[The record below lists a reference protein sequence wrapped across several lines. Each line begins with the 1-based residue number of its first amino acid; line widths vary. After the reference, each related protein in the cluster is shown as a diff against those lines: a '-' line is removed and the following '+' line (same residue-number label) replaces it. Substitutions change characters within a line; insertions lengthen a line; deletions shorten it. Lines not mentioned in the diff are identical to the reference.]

1 MKATE
6 IQKESQEKT
15 QRITDR
21 IGIFFETFRVGTFLN
36 RSGICKVRGTS
47 PLIIVTSIFG
57 LPFYGKNFFRGIVQN
72 KELEFLKDAAYDLL
86 KGVNYNWRKL
96 LLLLSFAI
104 STAIDALTDKNRE
117 KVIIIDD
124 SPYDKSRSK
133 MVELLSRVY
142 DHCTKK
148 YLKGY
153 RLLTVVWSD
162 GASVVP
168 LDFALLSSV
177 EKKNRYQEITKDIDK
192 RSCGYRRR
200 QEALTKSTELLEP
213 IIRRVLRCGIRADYI
228 LMDSWFAL
236 PNIIQ
241 MLSTHVPVICMLKNM
256 YRVFYEYND
265 MKLNLEAL
273 YRNVKKRAGKAW
285 IKASVIVKTSSRQKV
300 KIVFV
305 RDRSQRGWLA
315 ILSTDSELADEEIVR
330 IYGKRW
336 DIEVFFRME
345 KQYLDLVKGVQ
356 IRDFD
361 GLIAYTTIAMIRYM
375 FLSYEQ
381 RLHDD
386 PRTFG
391 ELFYACCDEIKDL
404 SLLEALQRIITLAIH
419 NLRNINELSEKLV
432 QNMLDA
438 LMGAVMELF
447 NLKTPLTQLSCLK

>member
-1 MKATE
+1 MKATG
-6 IQKESQEKT
+6 IHQESQEKT
-15 QRITDR
+15 ERITDR
-21 IGIFFETFRVGTFLN
+21 IGIFFETFHIGTFLN

-47 PLIIVTSIFG
+47 PLIIVKSIFG
-57 LPFYGKNFFRGIVQN
+57 LPFYGMNIFRGIVQN

-86 KGVNYNWRKL
+86 KGARYNWRKL
-96 LLLLSFAI
+96 LLLLSFSI
-104 STAIDALTDKNRE
+104 STAIDALTDKTRE

-133 MVELLSRVY
+133 MLELLSKVF
-142 DHCTKK
+142 DHCTKR
-148 YLKGY
+148 YLKGF

-200 QEALTKSTELLEP
+200 QEAITKSTELLEP
-213 IIRRVLRCGIRADYI
+213 IIRRVLRFGIRADYI

-236 PNIIQ
+236 PKIIH

-256 YRVFYEYND
+256 YRVFYEYNGA
-265 MKLNLEAL
+265 KLNLDAL

-285 IKASVIVKTSSRQKV
+285 IKASVIVKTSAGQKV

-305 RDRSQRGWLA
+305 RDRSQKGWLA
-315 ILSTDSELADEEIVR
+315 ILSTDNDLADEEIVR

-336 DIEVFFRME
+336 DIEVFFKME

-356 IRDFD
+356 VRDFD
-361 GLIAYTTIAMIRYM
+361 GLIAYTTIAMMRYM

-391 ELFYACCDEIKDL
+391 ELFHACCDEIKDL
-404 SLLEALQRIITLAIH
+404 SLLEALQRIITLAICK
-419 NLRNINELSEKLV
+419 LRNIKELSEIIV
-432 QNMLDA
+432 QEMLDA

-447 NLKTPLTQLSCLK
+447 NLKPSLMQVTA

>member
-6 IQKESQEKT
+6 IRQESQEKT
-15 QRITDR
+15 ERITDR
-21 IGIFFETFRVGTFLN
+21 IGIFFETFHIGIFLN

-47 PLIIVTSIFG
+47 PLIIVKSIFG
-57 LPFYGKNFFRGIVQN
+57 LPFYGMNFFRGIVQN
-72 KELEFLKDAAYDLL
+72 TELEFLKDAAYDLL
-86 KGVNYNWRKL
+86 KGAKYNWRNL
-96 LLLLSFAI
+96 LLLLSVKI
-104 STAIDALTDKNRE
+104 SITIDALTDENRE

-133 MVELLSRVY
+133 MVELLSKVF
-142 DHCTKK
+142 DHCTKR
-148 YLKGY
+148 YLKGF

-200 QEALTKSTELLEP
+200 QEAITKSTELLEP

-236 PNIIQ
+236 PKIIH
-241 MLSTHVPVICMLKNM
+241 MLSTYIPVICMLKNM
-256 YRVFYEYND
+256 YRVFYEYNGA
-265 MKLNLEAL
+265 KLNLDAL

-285 IKASVIVKTSSRQKV
+285 IKASVLVKTSAGQKV

-305 RDRSQRGWLA
+305 RDRSKKGWLA
-315 ILSTDSELADEEIVR
+315 ILSTDTALVDEEIVR

-345 KQYLDLVKGVQ
+345 KQYLDLVKGIQ

-361 GLIAYTTIAMIRYM
+361 GLIAYTTIAMMRYM

-391 ELFYACCDEIKDL
+391 ELFHACCDEIKDL

-419 NLRNINELSEKLV
+419 KLRNINVLSEQLV
-432 QNMLDA
+432 QEMLDA
-438 LMGAVMELF
+438 LMGAAMELF
-447 NLKTPLTQLSCLK
+447 NLKTPQVQVTC

>member
-1 MKATE
+1 MEATE
-6 IQKESQEKT
+6 ICQESQEKT
-15 QRITDR
+15 ERITDS
-21 IGIFFETFRVGTFLN
+21 IGIFFETFHVGTFLN

-47 PLIIVTSIFG
+47 PLIIVKSIFG
-57 LPFYGKNFFRGIVQN
+57 LPFYGMNFFRGIVQN
-72 KELEFLKDAAYDLL
+72 TELEFLKDAAYDLL
-86 KGVNYNWRKL
+86 KGSKYNWRKL
-96 LLLLSFAI
+96 LLLLSVKI
-104 STAIDALTDKNRE
+104 SITIDALTDKNRE

-124 SPYDKSRSK
+124 SSYDKSRSK
-133 MVELLSRVY
+133 MVELLSKVF
-142 DHCTKK
+142 DHCTKR
-148 YLKGY
+148 YLKGF
-153 RLLTVVWSD
+153 RLLTVAWSD
-162 GASVVP
+162 GASLVP

-192 RSCGYRRR
+192 RSCGYGRR
-200 QEALTKSTELLEP
+200 QEAITKSTELLEP
-213 IIRRVLRCGIRADYI
+213 IIRRVLRFGVRADYI

-236 PNIIQ
+236 PKIIQ
-241 MLSTHVPVICMLKNM
+241 MLSTNVPVICMLKNM
-256 YRVFYEYND
+256 YRVFYEYNGA
-265 MKLNLEAL
+265 KLNLDAL

-285 IKASVIVKTSSRQKV
+285 IKASVIVKISAGQKA

-315 ILSTDSELADEEIVR
+315 ILSTDSALADEEIVR

-336 DIEVFFRME
+336 DIEVFFKME
-345 KQYLDLVKGVQ
+345 KQYLDLVKGIQ

-361 GLIAYTTIAMIRYM
+361 GLIAYTTIAMMRYM

-391 ELFYACCDEIKDL
+391 ELFYACCNEIKDL

-419 NLRNINELSEKLV
+419 KLRNINELSEILV

-438 LMGAVMELF
+438 LMGSVVELF
-447 NLKTPLTQLSCLK
+447 NLKMPLTQVNCLK

>member
-6 IQKESQEKT
+6 ICQESQEKT
-15 QRITDR
+15 ERITDS
-21 IGIFFETFRVGTFLN
+21 IGIFFETFHVGTFLN

-47 PLIIVTSIFG
+47 PLIIVKSIFG
-57 LPFYGKNFFRGIVQN
+57 LPFYGMNFFRGIVQN
-72 KELEFLKDAAYDLL
+72 TELEFLKDAAYDLL
-86 KGVNYNWRKL
+86 KGSKYNWRKL
-96 LLLLSFAI
+96 LLLLSVKI
-104 STAIDALTDKNRE
+104 SITIDALTDKNRE

-124 SPYDKSRSK
+124 SSYDKSRSK
-133 MVELLSRVY
+133 MVELLSKVF
-142 DHCTKK
+142 DHCTKR
-148 YLKGY
+148 YLKGF

-162 GASVVP
+162 GASLVP

-200 QEALTKSTELLEP
+200 QEAITKSTELLEP
-213 IIRRVLRCGIRADYI
+213 IIRRVLRFGVRADYI

-236 PNIIQ
+236 PKIIQ
-241 MLSTHVPVICMLKNM
+241 MLSTNVPVICMLKNM
-256 YRVFYEYND
+256 YRVFYEYNGA
-265 MKLNLEAL
+265 KLNLDAL

-285 IKASVIVKTSSRQKV
+285 IKASVIVKISAGQKA

-315 ILSTDSELADEEIVR
+315 ILSTDSALADEEIVR

-336 DIEVFFRME
+336 DIEVFFKME
-345 KQYLDLVKGVQ
+345 KQYLDLVKGIQ

-361 GLIAYTTIAMIRYM
+361 GLIAYTTIAMMRYM

-419 NLRNINELSEKLV
+419 KLRNINELSEILV

-438 LMGAVMELF
+438 LMGSVVELF
-447 NLKTPLTQLSCLK
+447 NLKMSLTQVNCLK

>member
-285 IKASVIVKTSSRQKV
+285 IKASVIVKTSSGQKV

-391 ELFYACCDEIKDL
+391 ELFHACCDEIKDL

-419 NLRNINELSEKLV
+419 NLRNINELTEKLV

>member
-1 MKATE
+1 MKVTE
-6 IQKESQEKT
+6 IHQESQEKT
-15 QRITDR
+15 ERITDR
-21 IGIFFETFRVGTFLN
+21 IGIFFETFCVGTFLN
-36 RSGICKVRGTS
+36 RSRICKVRGTS
-47 PLIIVTSIFG
+47 SLIIVKSIFG

-86 KGVNYNWRKL
+86 KGAKYNWRKL
-96 LLLLSFAI
+96 LLLLSVTI
-104 STAIDALTDKNRE
+104 STAIDALTDGNRE

-133 MVELLSRVY
+133 MVELLSKVY
-142 DHCTKK
+142 DHCTRR

-192 RSCGYRRR
+192 RSCGYKRR
-200 QEALTKSTELLEP
+200 QEALTRSTELLEP
-213 IIRRVLRCGIRADYI
+213 IIKRVLRFGIRADYI

-236 PNIIQ
+236 PNIIH

-256 YRVFYEYND
+256 YRVFYEYNG
-265 MKLNLEAL
+265 MTLNLEAL
-273 YRNVKKRAGKAW
+273 YRNVKKRSGKAW
-285 IKASVIVKTSSRQKV
+285 IKASVIVTTSAGQKV

-305 RDRSQRGWLA
+305 RDRSQKGWLA
-315 ILSTDSELADEEIVR
+315 LLSTDITLPDEEIVR

-345 KQYLDLVKGVQ
+345 KQYLDLVKGIQ

-361 GLIAYTTIAMIRYM
+361 GLIAYTTIAMMRFI

-391 ELFYACCDEIKDL
+391 ELFYACCNEIKDL

-419 NLRNINELSEKLV
+419 KLRNINELSEKLV

-438 LMGAVMELF
+438 LMGSVMELF
-447 NLKTPLTQLSCLK
+447 NLKMPLRQLTGCS

>member
-1 MKATE
+1 MKATG
-6 IQKESQEKT
+6 IHQESQEKT
-15 QRITDR
+15 ERITDR
-21 IGIFFETFRVGTFLN
+21 IGIFFETFHIGAFLN

-47 PLIIVTSIFG
+47 PLIIVKSIFG
-57 LPFYGKNFFRGIVQN
+57 LPFYGMNIFRGIVQN

-86 KGVNYNWRKL
+86 KGARYNWRKL
-96 LLLLSFAI
+96 LLLLSFSI
-104 STAIDALTDKNRE
+104 STAIDALTDKTRE

-133 MVELLSRVY
+133 MLELLSKVF
-142 DHCTKK
+142 DHCTKR
-148 YLKGY
+148 YLKGF

-200 QEALTKSTELLEP
+200 QEAITKSTELLEP
-213 IIRRVLRCGIRADYI
+213 IIRRVLRFGIRADYI

-236 PNIIQ
+236 PKIIH

-256 YRVFYEYND
+256 YRVFYEYNGA
-265 MKLNLEAL
+265 KLNLDAL

-285 IKASVIVKTSSRQKV
+285 IKASVIVKTSAGQKV

-305 RDRSQRGWLA
+305 RDRSQKGWLA
-315 ILSTDSELADEEIVR
+315 ILSTDNDLADEEIVR
-330 IYGKRW
+330 IYGKRS
-336 DIEVFFRME
+336 DIEVFFKME

-356 IRDFD
+356 VRDFD
-361 GLIAYTTIAMIRYM
+361 GLIAYTTIAMMRYM

-391 ELFYACCDEIKDL
+391 ELFHACCDEIKDL
-404 SLLEALQRIITLAIH
+404 SLLEALQRIITLAICK
-419 NLRNINELSEKLV
+419 LRNIKELSEIIV
-432 QNMLDA
+432 QEMLDA

-447 NLKTPLTQLSCLK
+447 NLKPSLIRVTY

>member
-1 MKATE
+1 MEATE
-6 IQKESQEKT
+6 IRQESQEKT
-15 QRITDR
+15 ERITDR
-21 IGIFFETFRVGTFLN
+21 IGIFFETFHMGTFLN

-47 PLIIVTSIFG
+47 PLIIVKSIFG
-57 LPFYGKNFFRGIVQN
+57 LPFYGMNFFRGIVQN
-72 KELEFLKDAAYDLL
+72 TELGFLKDAAYDIL
-86 KGVNYNWRKL
+86 KGSKYNWRKL
-96 LLLLSFAI
+96 LLLLSVKI
-104 STAIDALTDKNRE
+104 SNTIDTLTDKNRE

-133 MVELLSRVY
+133 MVELLSKVY
-142 DHCTKK
+142 DHCTKR
-148 YLKGY
+148 YLKGF
-153 RLLTVVWSD
+153 RLLTVGWSD
-162 GASVVP
+162 GASLVP

-200 QEALTKSTELLEP
+200 QEAITRSTELLEP
-213 IIRRVLRCGIRADYI
+213 IIRRVLRFGIRADYI

-236 PNIIQ
+236 PKIIQ
-241 MLSTHVPVICMLKNM
+241 MLSTYVPVICMLKNM
-256 YRVFYEYND
+256 YRVFYEYNGA
-265 MKLNLEAL
+265 KLNLDAL
-273 YRNVKKRAGKAW
+273 YRKVKKRAGKAR
-285 IKASVIVKTSSRQKV
+285 IKASVIVKMSAGQKV

-315 ILSTDSELADEEIVR
+315 ILSTDISLSDEEIVR

-336 DIEVFFRME
+336 DIEVFFKME

-361 GLIAYTTIAMIRYM
+361 GLIAYTTIAMMRYT

-419 NLRNINELSEKLV
+419 KLRNINELSEQLV

-438 LMGAVMELF
+438 LMGAVMEMF
-447 NLKTPLTQLSCLK
+447 NLKLPLTQVNCL